1 MTQDWREFALTVGQL
16 REQLDG
22 VPDDTPV
29 ILRKDAEGNG
39 YSPLSS
45 VDTDE
50 GTVYEPETPWSGGVY
65 DKEGLDDGA
74 YYPVDGVRVV
84 ELGPVN

>member
-1 MTQDWREFALTVGQL
+1 MNWTKYVITAGQL
-16 REQLDG
+16 REWLED

-29 ILRKDAEGNG
+29 ILVKDAEGNG
-39 YSPLSS
+39 YSPLAS

-50 GTVYEPETPWSGGVY
+50 GTVYEPESTWAGEVYTKSNLDEGG
-65 DKEGLDDGA
+65 
-74 YYPVDGVRVV
+74 YYPLDAVRVV